1 MYISENEMGGFFF
14 NGLINQKLFDKTVFI
29 FILESP
35 KKFQY
40 LLPIS
45 YYIIFHRNAITEI
58 NDTALNKTSEQL
70 LNQLLEGLLT
80 RD

>member
-1 MYISENEMGGFFF
+1 MVSSTKNYLTKQF
-14 NGLINQKLFDKTVFI
+14 LFLFW
-29 FILESP
+29 SHQ